1 MHAPC
6 TTVDENLS
14 CRDRRCRPE
23 VGMMQVPRTRR
34 RV

>member
-6 TTVDENLS
+6 TTVDENPVR
-14 CRDRRCRPE
+14 RDRRQTPE

>member
-1 MHAPC
+1 MRMMR

-14 CRDRRCRPE
+14 RRCRERTPE